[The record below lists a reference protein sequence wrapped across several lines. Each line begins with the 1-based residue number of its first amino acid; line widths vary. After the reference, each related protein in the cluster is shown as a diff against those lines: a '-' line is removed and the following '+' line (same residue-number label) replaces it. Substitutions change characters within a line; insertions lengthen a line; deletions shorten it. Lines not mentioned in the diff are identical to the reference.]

1 MATHLQVQKRLD
13 KAKYLESE
21 RLHTDLSGNM
31 DYCDFCDQQAN
42 FKCRATQLDREMNC
56 LCAKSYNR
64 MVRSK
69 GKK

>member
-1 MATHLQVQKRLD
+1 MTNLQRQKKLD
-13 KAKYLESE
+13 EQKYLESE

-56 LCAKSYNR
+56 LCSKAYNR
-64 MVRSK
+64 KCKK
-69 GKK
+69 GAKK

>member
-1 MATHLQVQKRLD
+1 MTNLQRQKWCD
-13 KAKYLESE
+13 KKKYIESE

-31 DYCDFCDQQAN
+31 DYCDFCDQQEN

-56 LCAKSYNR
+56 LCAKSYNKKIR
-64 MVRSK
+64 AK

>member
-1 MATHLQVQKRLD
+1 MTNLQRQKKLD
-13 KAKYLESE
+13 EQKYLESE

-56 LCAKSYNR
+56 LCSKAYNKKVRERAK
-64 MVRSK
+64 K
-69 GKK
+69 